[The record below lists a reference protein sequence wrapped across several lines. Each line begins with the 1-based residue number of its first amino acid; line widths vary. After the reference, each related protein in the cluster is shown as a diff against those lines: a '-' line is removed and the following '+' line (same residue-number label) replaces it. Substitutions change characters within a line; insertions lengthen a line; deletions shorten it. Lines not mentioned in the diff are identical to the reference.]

1 MQGQGLAPGV
11 GPGGDAVV
19 DGSVEELVEF
29 AAGFEVEGGGLA
41 VAGRQSLPFE
51 GAGDAGGDGAEQA
64 LKFGLGRCGD
74 AVETGRAVIVSM
86 TERAA
91 LQERVDTRDDA

>member
-11 GPGGDAVV
+11 GVGGDAVV

-41 VAGRQSLPFE
+41 VAGQQSLPFE
-51 GAGDAGGDGAEQA
+51 GAGGDGAEQA